1 MDYQE
6 QSRRRFWIP
15 VLIVAACGVVLSLLA
30 ATYTRPAA
38 LQFDENYYYPLA
50 EKLLAGRFEDGYI
63 VRPPLYPL
71 FLAACLRIVGGGF
84 TGALVIASLLRGML
98 IVGVACMGRRFIA
111 PAAGVAAAILC
122 AVYPLLIWTYTRF
135 VTEVLYIPVFLMSIY
150 FLDRAVHTRRSQDM
164 AAAGLLAGL
173 AALVRSTSL
182 LFSLAAAV
190 WLVIRKSDSGRFSRN
205 NLTSAAV
212 LVVSMLVMIS
222 PWTIRNAAVHEA
234 LIPVDN
240 AAAFNLWLITSGNSI
255 RQAEQEWLSWGS
267 QAERQS
273 EGYRRWRAY
282 LRDDPAFHI
291 RRLGTLLPRLFNP
304 ASDPSINSLS
314 TFMRENRVEP
324 RPGINRAL
332 SILVPPLFWLIAG
345 GGVLGIILLERSPSR
360 RGLML
365 LAVVFFVLLHAMTL
379 ARQRFMLPINILLAI
394 YAGGLI
400 WRGVSRSGWTRQ
412 GPP

>member
-1 MDYQE
+1 
-6 QSRRRFWIP
+6 
-15 VLIVAACGVVLSLLA
+15 
-30 ATYTRPAA
+30 
-38 LQFDENYYYPLA
+38 
-50 EKLLAGRFEDGYI
+50 
-63 VRPPLYPL
+63 
-71 FLAACLRIVGGGF
+71 
-84 TGALVIASLLRGML
+84 
-98 IVGVACMGRRFIA
+98 
-111 PAAGVAAAILC
+111 
-122 AVYPLLIWTYTRF
+122 
-135 VTEVLYIPVFLMSIY
+135 MSIY
-150 FLDRAVHTRRSQDM
+150 FLDRAVHTRRAQDM

-212 LVVSMLVMIS
+212 LVISLLVMIS
-222 PWTIRNAAVHEA
+222 PWTIRNAVVHEA

-273 EGYRRWRAY
+273 EGYRRWRAS

-324 RPGINRAL
+324 RPGINRVL
-332 SILVPPLFWLIAG
+332 SILVPPLFWLITG

-412 GPP
+412 GRP